1 MIVVNYHTDHTILL
15 GSTYFEIPY
24 CA

>member
-15 GSTYFEIPY
+15 ESTYFEIPY